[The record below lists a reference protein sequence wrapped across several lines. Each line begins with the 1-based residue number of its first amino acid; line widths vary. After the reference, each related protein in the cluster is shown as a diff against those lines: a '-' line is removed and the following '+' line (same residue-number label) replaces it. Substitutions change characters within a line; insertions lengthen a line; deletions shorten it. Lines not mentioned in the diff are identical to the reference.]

1 MQSHRSRGVGTI
13 HAVVGCAIVALV
25 AAGGISTRSW
35 WTARFAVSSLDGPM
49 LSSGASA
56 ALMRARITPES
67 LAAAGVT
74 SEETTALLARA
85 ATWWGDNGA
94 ACAASCAAIDGAGIS
109 VDALRRK
116 AQSGLAS
123 EGDLTALS
131 AAVAAMNSA
140 RSTHDEKLDAYWAAA
155 TNGLEGDKVAKLLAY
170 RDNADAA
177 IRLPTA
183 YLVVTRD
190 ESDATALRD
199 ALSEVATNGEGA
211 ASAAQTIVTTADGN
225 GAVSAAKAY
234 LTNNLGGIT
243 TAWTSAISG

>member
-1 MQSHRSRGVGTI
+1 MQSHRSRAVGTI

-25 AAGGISTRSW
+25 AAGGISSRAW
-35 WTARFAVSSLDGPM
+35 WI
-49 LSSGASA
+49 GASA
-56 ALMRARITPES
+56 VGHSDGPLFNSAASTALKRARITPQA

-74 SEETTALLARA
+74 PEETTAMLSRA
-85 ATWWGDNGA
+85 ATWWGDNGT
-94 ACAASCAAIDGAGIS
+94 ACAASCAAVDGAGIS

-116 AQSGLAS
+116 VQSGLGS
-123 EGDLTALS
+123 EGDLTSLAT
-131 AAVAAMNSA
+131 AVSAMNSA
-140 RSTHDEKLDAYWAAA
+140 STAHDENLDAYWAAA
-155 TNGLEGDKVAKLLAY
+155 MNGLDGGKVAKLSAY
-170 RDNADAA
+170 RENADAA

-183 YLVVTRD
+183 YLVVSRE

-211 ASAAQTIVTTADGN
+211 ASTAQSIVTTADGN

>member
-1 MQSHRSRGVGTI
+1 MKAQRTRGVGII
-13 HAVVGCAIVALV
+13 HAVVGFVVVAI
-25 AAGGISTRSW
+25 AAGGGYSTRSW
-35 WTARFAVSSLDGPM
+35 WSSIFAVSSQDGPV
-49 LSSGASA
+49 LSSAAST
-56 ALMRARITPES
+56 ALMRARITPRS

-85 ATWWGDNGA
+85 ATWWGDNGT

-116 AQSGLAS
+116 ALSGLAS
-123 EGDLTALS
+123 EGDLTALA
-131 AAVAAMNSA
+131 AAVSAMNSA

-155 TNGLEGDKVAKLLAY
+155 TNGLEGDKVTKLLAY
-170 RDNADAA
+170 RENADAA
-177 IRLPTA
+177 VRLPTA
-183 YLVVTRD
+183 YLVVSRE